1 MSPKKW
7 SEMTP
12 SGISYFINGNNYN
25 IQWDHTN
32 ENQNESTPG
41 SPTDW
46 EDLEL
51 DSNFG
56 YDDYY
61 YTINVLI
68 KDINDNI
75 LFNWQNIDLG
85 KASQIQSINGKMTY
99 QINIEKE
106 GIYQINVNARISSE
120 SDSEPSAYSE
130 NIFIT
135 YPPAPTVAT
144 CCFTKDAKLETD
156 QGLIELY
163 KVDSK
168 VHTVNNK
175 RIKGVSKCIFSMD
188 KIIVIEKDA
197 FEKDKPSKKTIVS
210 PFHVFIINNE
220 EKVICDCIDKKKIY
234 LERYN
239 TDDILYNPILENE
252 EDIKINNMLVKSLT
266 HNCLLARMYDG
277 SSSQEQIKKIGNFL
291 NDYHRKLKNKPNKSI
306 LDYRI

>member
-1 MSPKKW
+1 
-7 SEMTP
+7 MTLKNLVDIPP
-12 SGISYFINGNNYN
+12 SDLSYYINGNNYY
-25 IQWDHTN
+25 IQWDHTI
-32 ENQNESTPG
+32 ENQEDNGRPA
-41 SPTDW
+41 DW
-46 EDLEL
+46 KILNLPE
-51 DSNFG
+51 NF
-56 YDDYY
+56 
-61 YTINVLI
+61 N
-68 KDINDNI
+68 NDNYHYTLNYQI
-75 LFNWQNIDLG
+75 LNSNDGIIEEWQNIDLV
-85 KASQIQSINGKMTY
+85 KEKITVINGKLTY
-99 QINIEKE
+99 EITSIFNKP
-106 GIYQINVNARISSE
+106 GKYKMNVNARILR
-120 SDSEPSAYSE
+120 DLNSAIGAFSN

-144 CCFTKDAKLETD
+144 GCFTNDAKLETD

-291 NDYHRKLKNKPNKSI
+291 NNYHRKLKNKPNKSI
-306 LDYRI
+306 LDYRM

>member
-7 SEMTP
+7 SDMPP
-12 SGISYFINGNNYN
+12 SGVSYVKNGNDYYF
-25 IQWDHTN
+25 QWYPTN
-32 ENQNESTPG
+32 ENQNESPPG
-41 SPTDW
+41 RPTNW
-46 EDLEL
+46 EALGL

-61 YTINVLI
+61 YTVNVLI

-75 LFNWQNIDLG
+75 LFNWENIHLG
-85 KASQIQSINGKMTY
+85 KASEIQINGKMTY
-99 QINIEKE
+99 KINISQE
-106 GIYQINVNARISSE
+106 GKYQINVNARTSSDI
-120 SDSEPSAYSE
+120 DSRKSAFSE

-135 YPPAPTVAT
+135 YPHAPTLAT
-144 CCFTKDAKLETD
+144 GCFTKDAKLETD

-168 VHTVNNK
+168 VHTVDNK

-220 EKVICDCIDKKKIY
+220 EKVICDCIDNKKIY
-234 LERYN
+234 LEKYN

-277 SSSQEQIKKIGNFL
+277 SSSPEQIKKIGDFL
-291 NDYHRKLKNKPNKSI
+291 NDYHSKLKNKPNKTI
-306 LDYRI
+306 LDYRM